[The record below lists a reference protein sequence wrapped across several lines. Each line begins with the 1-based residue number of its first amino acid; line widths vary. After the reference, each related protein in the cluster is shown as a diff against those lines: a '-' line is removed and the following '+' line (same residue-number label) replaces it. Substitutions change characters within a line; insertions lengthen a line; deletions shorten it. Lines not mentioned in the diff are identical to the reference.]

1 MARPHFRNELWPHL
15 LRMEKYCRDVGHTPR
30 DAARRVVRESGGQLP
45 GYGNDMS
52 KVQLLEKYHRDCLD
66 ELRKELE
73 GIPHT
78 FERVIVMTSPTKL
91 TFAKE
96 WRTRLARLIDGF
108 KNTQKRS
115 G

>member
-1 MARPHFRNELWPHL
+1 VAAPPADGKVL
-15 LRMEKYCRDVGHTPR
+15 PR
-30 DAARRVVRESGGQLP
+30 RWAYAARRVVRESGGQLP
-45 GYGNDMS
+45 GYGTDMS
-52 KVQLLEKYHRDCLD
+52 KVQLLEKYRLKYLA
-66 ELRKELE
+66 EIRQELE

-78 FERVIVMTSPTKL
+78 FERVIDMTSPTKL

-96 WRTRLARLIDGF
+96 WRTRLASLCAGF